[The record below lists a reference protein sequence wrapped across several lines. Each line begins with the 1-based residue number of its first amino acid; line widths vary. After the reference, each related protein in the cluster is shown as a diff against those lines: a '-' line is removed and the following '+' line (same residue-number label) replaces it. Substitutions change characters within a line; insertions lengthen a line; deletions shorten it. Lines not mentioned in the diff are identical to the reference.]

1 MNNALWSDE
10 RVYQLAKEIEL
21 LQTEE
26 FNNIDSLTRWLPY
39 EKIII
44 CCLEK
49 YLAVSRIKNDLDNKK
64 LFALILLWKEFIINS
79 KAKVL

>member
-26 FNNIDSLTRWLPY
+26 FNNIDSLARWLPY

-44 CCLEK
+44 CCLGK